1 MAPETGRRRFLENG
15 ALFVA
20 GAASSSLAP
29 NSLHAFASDKS
40 RESIGAE
47 QRVRELK
54 LTLPPVPK
62 PAATYVP
69 YVRSGNMLY
78 MAGSGPMQENGKY
91 VLGKVGQDLTVEQ
104 GKAAARLTAL
114 SMLGAVR
121 TALGSLDHVVQV
133 VKVLGMVNATPDF
146 TQHSQVINGFS
157 DLLVEVFG
165 KRAGTAARCAVGM
178 GSLPINLSVEIDAIF
193 QVRD

>member
-1 MAPETGRRRFLENG
+1 MQTHTGRRRLLERC
-15 ALFVA
+15 ALFAA
-20 GAASSSLAP
+20 GAAGSSLVP
-29 NSLHAFASDKS
+29 TSVRAFAAEAGSG
-40 RESIGAE
+40 SIEAE
-47 QRVRELK
+47 RRVRELNLK
-54 LTLPPVPK
+54 LPPVPK

-78 MAGSGPMQENGKY
+78 MAGNGPLQENGKY
-91 VLGKVGQDLTVEQ
+91 VTGKVGQDLTVKE
-104 GKAAARLTAL
+104 GKAAARLTAI

-121 TALGSLDHVVQV
+121 EALGSLDQVVQV

-165 KRAGTAARCAVGM
+165 KKAGTAARCAVGM
-178 GSLPINLSVEIDAIF
+178 GSLPINLAVEIEATI